1 MLEVKNIID
10 RYFTVSEESP
20 ELEREQE
27 KSASSSRQAIQ
38 DKISLKLQEI
48 EELKKQLRDI
58 NEDHLPGEEYEY
70 DFEGDM
76 AKTQL
81 QKACNAIDTLKS
93 ILTDNQNLPEWVQS
107 KITLATAYLDTAAD
121 YMKSTK
127 DRKEDEGE
135 KYHDEY
141 KEKTPESKPMMR
153 KITPFQ
159 VKPISASKQM
169 MGFSMGGDSDYND
182 EM

>member
-1 MLEVKNIID
+1 MSDIKNIINS
-10 RYFTVSEESP
+10 YFNVSEESP

-27 KSASSSRQAIQ
+27 RSASSSRQAIE

-48 EELKKQLRDI
+48 EELKKQLNDI
-58 NEDHLPGEEYEY
+58 KEDHLPGEEYEY

-81 QKACNAIDTLKS
+81 QKAMSAIETLKS

-121 YMKSTK
+121 YIKSTK
-127 DRKEDEGE
+127 ERKEEEGDD
-135 KYHDEY
+135 YHDEY
-141 KEKTPESKPMMR
+141 KEKTPEQKPMPR

-159 VKPISASKQM
+159 VKPVSSSRQM
-169 MGFSMGGDSDYND
+169 MGFSLGGSPDYND